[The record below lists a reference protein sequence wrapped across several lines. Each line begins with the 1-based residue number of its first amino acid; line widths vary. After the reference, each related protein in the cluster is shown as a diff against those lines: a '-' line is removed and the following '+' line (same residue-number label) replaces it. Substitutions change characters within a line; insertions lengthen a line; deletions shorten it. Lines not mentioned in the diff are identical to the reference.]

1 MTREGDTVSQQWIQP
16 ILKISQNFIVA
27 MLLRYS
33 YVQEYVTV
41 EIFCLAL
48 LYFQY
53 PVTGE
58 QSTSSIRS
66 VFAKPNHQW
75 MMCTLLSYSYTLK
88 EVFSITIGQVSVH
101 KVAHIYW

>member
-1 MTREGDTVSQQWIQP
+1 MP
-16 ILKISQNFIVA
+16 
-27 MLLRYS
+27 LRYS

-41 EIFCLAL
+41 EIFYLAL

-58 QSTSSIRS
+58 QSTSSIIS
-66 VFAKPNHQW
+66 VFDKPNHQW

-88 EVFSITIGQVSVH
+88 FVFQINIVKVSEYNV
-101 KVAHIYW
+101 VHIYW